1 MLSRMPMSVDEKV
14 DALHRVPLFAE
25 VDPEPLRGLGER
37 ATEVEFPPNHYIVVQ
52 GQVGSGM
59 FLILSGSVRVLR
71 GSDEIAR
78 LGAGEVFGEMSVI
91 DQQPRMA
98 SVVTHEPT
106 VCLALAAWD
115 LLEVIQRDPD
125 LALALLRTLAA
136 RFRAAT
142 GRHHH

>member
-1 MLSRMPMSVDEKV
+1 MSVDQKV
-14 DALHRVPLFAE
+14 DALHRVPLFE
-25 VDPEPLRGLGER
+25 QVDAEPLHRLAER
-37 ATEVEFPPNHYIVVQ
+37 ATEVEFPVGHYIVVQ

-59 FLILSGSVRVLR
+59 FLILSGSVRVLQ
-71 GSDEIAR
+71 GSNELAR

-98 SVVTHEPT
+98 SVVTAEPT

-115 LLEVIQRDPD
+115 LLDVMHADPD
-125 LALALLRTLAA
+125 LPLALLKTLAA
-136 RFRAAT
+136 RLRAAT